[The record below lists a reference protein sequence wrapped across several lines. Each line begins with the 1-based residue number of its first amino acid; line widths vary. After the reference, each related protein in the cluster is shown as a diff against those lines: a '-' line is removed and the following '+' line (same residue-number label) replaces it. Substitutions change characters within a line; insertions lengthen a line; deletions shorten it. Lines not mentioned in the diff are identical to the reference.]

1 MRRKKQ
7 YRLNHMAPIA
17 REEITESNDTILANV
32 DNFLQRLE
40 DYLALEDSALFYQLK
55 PRLTKIQSR
64 IRLREKYWEHNDA
77 QRWKPFRLSS
87 HELF

>member
-7 YRLNHMAPIA
+7 FKPNHMAPIA

-64 IRLREKYWEHNDA
+64 IRQREKYWEHNHL
-77 QRWKPFRLSS
+77 QRWKPFELSP